1 MLDGVFFCMFH
12 RVVPGIQWDKIVRDQ
27 WETFES
33 LAESRYISRRRPSSQ
48 WGGTLDPR
56 SPRRDASHG
65 LAGVRYRSGGIHFPS
80 NPLAWMEG

>member
-12 RVVPGIQWDKIVRDQ
+12 RVVPGIQWDEIVRDQ

-33 LAESRYISRRRPSSQ
+33 LAESRYISRRRPSSR

-65 LAGVRYRSGGIHFPS
+65 LDGVHRRNVGIH
-80 NPLAWMEG
+80 